1 MTGEI
6 ALVAALKVLAIGNSF
21 SASLGPYFGEVARAA
36 GCEVDFCAVSIGGC
50 TLERHMKEIGI
61 SETNSA
67 HFGCWAL
74 WTYASEGWTKR
85 PKWADRVCRGDG
97 KNLNELD
104 ALRADNW
111 DVVTIQQAS
120 QSSWRAETFEPWATK
135 LIDVIRRE
143 APQAEIVIQETWSY
157 NSRESHLND
166 GAGRKGSWNI
176 DNGEMYR
183 RLSEN
188 YRRLS
193 ADHGNLRII
202 PTGTAVENF
211 RRLLGTYD
219 PAKDVVGRDRER
231 DGKKLYDGIHLN
243 PDGQYLQALVWTA
256 KLFNR
261 DISSVGFVPTHLR
274 DNPERVAAI
283 KNAATAAVE
292 RDAVFH

>member
-1 MTGEI
+1 MTGGI

-50 TLERHMKEIGI
+50 TLERHVREIGI
-61 SETNSA
+61 SETNSVY
-67 HFGCWAL
+67 FGCWTL

-97 KNLNELD
+97 TNLNELD
-104 ALRADNW
+104 ALRADKW
-111 DVVTIQQAS
+111 DIVTIQQAS
-120 QSSWRAETFEPWATK
+120 PSSWRPETFEPWATR

-157 NSRESHLND
+157 NSR
-166 GAGRKGSWNI
+166 ARPVA
-176 DNGEMYR
+176 EMYGK
-183 RLSEN
+183 LSEN
-188 YRRLS
+188 YKQLS
-193 ADHGNLRII
+193 AGHGNLRII

-211 RRLLGTYD
+211 RRSLGTYD

-231 DGKKLYDGIHLN
+231 DGKKFYDGIHLN

-283 KNAATAAVE
+283 KKAVTAAVE
-292 RDAVFH
+292 RNAVIPLIGR